1 MVAVERA
8 DWKGLNSAV
17 YQSLPWVI
25 SEQSASQTLCA
36 LYPRK
41 RTFVAN
47 YDSFYRIEVA
57 KQARS
62 IRLRAIAER
71 SPSERLLQRSGV
83 PDARAD
89 TGRPATGP
97 SPAALK

>member
-47 YDSFYRIEVA
+47 YDSLNRIEVA

-62 IRLRAIAER
+62 IWLGAIAEPVR
-71 SPSERLLQRSGV
+71 TVCLKGAAFQTPEQTPDGPLPAQV
-83 PDARAD
+83 PL
-89 TGRPATGP
+89 P
-97 SPAALK
+97 